1 MNETFDEIVAWI
13 REVSQSYKRHSALYN
28 DITVEGL
35 KVGNAID
42 RIADRIE
49 AATRENRFHYRTY
62 EEAVCAFINQVR
74 GIVKVDPNDEFARW
88 LFCKKVEV
96 GK

>member
-1 MNETFDEIVAWI
+1 MNETFDEIVEWI
-13 REVSQSYKRHSALYN
+13 REIAHSYQQSVTYDKVT
-28 DITVEGL
+28 IEGL
-35 KVGNAID
+35 SVCFALDK
-42 RIADRIE
+42 IADRIE

-88 LFCKKVEV
+88 LFCKKVEG

>member
-1 MNETFDEIVAWI
+1 MNETFDEIVEWI
-13 REVSQSYKRHSALYN
+13 REIAHSYQQSVTYDKVT
-28 DITVEGL
+28 IEGL
-35 KVGNAID
+35 SVCFALDK
-42 RIADRIE
+42 IADRIE

>member
-1 MNETFDEIVAWI
+1 MNETLDEIVKCI
-13 REVSQSYKRHSALYN
+13 RGIAQSYRLSVAYDKVTIEGVKVCFAL
-28 DITVEGL
+28 
-35 KVGNAID
+35 D

-62 EEAVCAFINQVR
+62 EEAKCGFINQAIN
-74 GIVKVDPNDEFARW
+74 GIVKVDPDDEFARW
-88 LFCKKVEV
+88 LFNEKVEV